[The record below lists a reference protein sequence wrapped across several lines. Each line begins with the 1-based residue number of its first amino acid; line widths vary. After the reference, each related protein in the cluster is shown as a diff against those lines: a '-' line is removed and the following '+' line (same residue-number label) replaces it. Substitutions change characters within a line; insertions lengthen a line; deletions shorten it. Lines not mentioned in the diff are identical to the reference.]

1 MIFVHIGAGAGD
13 LDPSTNFRDGF
24 SEYVKKIKN
33 KKEKIFVV
41 EANPK
46 NIEKLKKCWKDY
58 KDVKFFNIAVT
69 PNDYSKKNI
78 TLYYC
83 DEDRPHFQLLSYDK
97 NHVKHYYPNSEIKKL
112 RVKTIK
118 INDFYKIIF

>member
-58 KDVKFFNIAVT
+58 KDVKFF
-69 PNDYSKKNI
+69 
-78 TLYYC
+78 
-83 DEDRPHFQLLSYDK
+83 
-97 NHVKHYYPNSEIKKL
+97 
-112 RVKTIK
+112 
-118 INDFYKIIF
+118 